1 MSSCICCYYQLYLDG
16 QGRSRTADTLI
27 FSQVLY
33 QLSYLAL
40 HNFTAPSFYLAS
52 QAGIEL

>member
-1 MSSCICCYYQLYLDG
+1 LIDG
-16 QGRSRTADTLI
+16 QGRNRTADTLI

-40 HNFTAPSFYLAS
+40 HNFITPRFSCAS
-52 QAGIEL
+52 QASIK